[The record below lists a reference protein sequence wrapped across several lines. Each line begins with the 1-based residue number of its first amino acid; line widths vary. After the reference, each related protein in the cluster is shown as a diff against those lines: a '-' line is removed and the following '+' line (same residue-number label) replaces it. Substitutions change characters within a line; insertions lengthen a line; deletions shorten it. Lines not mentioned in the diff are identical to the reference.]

1 MTMYQLT
8 EGDTILRTTD
18 GAFIPAD
25 LANTDY
31 AKYLAWLAAGNE
43 PESAPEPPTPP
54 PAPDYWAFWEALIGS
69 GVYAAIR
76 EQASTSL
83 PMTVQATELITLL
96 NDGKS
101 GRPNEAAIG
110 ASMAAILTTGTFTAT
125 HLGELQAALAAGNLA
140 DVYTLPGG

>member
-1 MTMYQLT
+1 MTYQLIQ
-8 EGDTILRTTD
+8 GDTILRTTD

-25 LANTDY
+25 PGNTDY
-31 AKYLAWLAAGNE
+31 ATYLEWLAAGNE
-43 PESAPEPPTPP
+43 PEPAPEPTA

-69 GVYAAIR
+69 GVYGAIR

-125 HLGELQAALAAGNLA
+125 HLGELQAALAAGNLT

>member
-1 MTMYQLT
+1 MNRIELNLETGEQRTVELT
-8 EGDTILRTTD
+8 AEEIAELQNV
-18 GAFIPAD
+18 A
-25 LANTDY
+25 
-31 AKYLAWLAAGNE
+31 
-43 PESAPEPPTPP
+43 TPP

-76 EQASTSL
+76 EQALTSL
-83 PMTVQATELITLL
+83 PMTVQATELISLL
-96 NDGKS
+96 NDAKA

-125 HLGELQAALAAGNLA
+125 HLAELQAALAAGNLT